1 MKETQNF
8 TKGNILTSLVRF
20 ALPVLAALF
29 LQTMY
34 GAVDML
40 VVGQFATAADVSA
53 VSTGS
58 WLMQLITSFVVGIAM
73 GTTVLLGRRLGEGK
87 PEEAGKIIGASIV
100 LFTIIGVVIT
110 FFMELCAVPVAQIM
124 RTPIEAF
131 DATVLYVRICS
142 AGSVF
147 IVAYNVLGS
156 IFRGI
161 GDSRMPLVT
170 VAIACVFNIAGDFLL
185 VGVFGMATAGAA
197 IATVLAQALSVI
209 ISVLI
214 IRRQKLPFTF
224 RRTDIV
230 FDRKRMGSVFRLGL
244 PIAFQDLLV
253 SISFLAIT
261 AIVNSLGVI
270 PSAGVG
276 VAEKL
281 CGFIMLVP
289 SAFNQ
294 SMSAFVAQN
303 MGAGRMDRA
312 KRALLC
318 GIGMSLVVGVFMAWL
333 SFFHGDLLAGLF
345 ARDEA
350 VIAAAADYLKAYAID
365 CLLVS
370 VMFCMIGYFNG
381 CGKTLFVMLQGIAG
395 AFGVRIPVS
404 LIMSRIKPVSLFK
417 VGLATPCSSVVQII
431 LCVGYFLLLSRRK
444 PKKEV
449 VE

>member
-40 VVGQFATAADVSA
+40 VVGRFATAADVSA

-100 LFTIIGVVIT
+100 LFAIIGVVIT

-370 VMFCMIGYFNG
+370 VMFCMIG
-381 CGKTLFVMLQGIAG
+381 
-395 AFGVRIPVS
+395 
-404 LIMSRIKPVSLFK
+404 
-417 VGLATPCSSVVQII
+417 
-431 LCVGYFLLLSRRK
+431 
-444 PKKEV
+444 
-449 VE
+449 

>member
-131 DATVLYVRICS
+131 DTTVLYVRICS

-444 PKKEV
+444 PKKEA
-449 VE
+449 EE